1 MDTGAGSLT
10 AARAYL
16 EGRWSLES
24 FEVHPAGKPVVT
36 TKGQGTL
43 TYDDFGNL
51 TIEIRVD
58 VATTDLLRAGGIDV
72 QDGKISSS
80 GRTAVD
86 MQKRTLTYM
95 LEGQPAA
102 GTGPLATSR
111 PPLLAGGRQP
121 PDADDEGRCRPPDVD
136 RPVEKD
142 GNGAPTRRGRRRCC
156 QRQQG
161 TLLASGR

>member
-1 MDTGAGSLT
+1 MTAHTNSRYGLTFVLAITMTAAIAVAGSVW
-10 AARAYL
+10 AKS
-16 EGRWSLES
+16 G
-24 FEVHPAGKPVVT
+24 
-36 TKGQGTL
+36 GQQSAMASE
-43 TYDDFGNL
+43 
-51 TIEIRVD
+51 EIRVD

-111 PPLLAGGRQP
+111 PRYWQ
-121 PDADDEGRCRPPDVD
+121 V
-136 RPVEKD
+136 D
-142 GNGAPTRRGRRRCC
+142 GNLLTLTTKDDAGRPTSIGRWRKM
-156 QRQQG
+156 
-161 TLLASGR
+161 